1 METKQRKNGNDRGII
16 ERKLKTGESVFDVRV
31 WHGGKAVMIG
41 GFRSKGLARKMYR
54 LAKVEQDKGSFDP
67 SKYQRRGGPRS
78 GTQGT
83 TTVKEYAEQ
92 WIQERRRKYKPTTWE
107 SYQSILKYK
116 VLPALGHLNLSSLNR
131 DRVKEFLLDELDRK
145 TATGKELSLKTV
157 KNTLKVLSRMLNAAH
172 LDGHIPQNY
181 ALDLKDL
188 MGSPAEYLVVPL
200 TKEEEQRFLQAVQA
214 YEPQWYP
221 FFFLLLRAG
230 LRIGEALALRV
241 DDILFDERQIWVRR
255 VWSKGGLQENTKS
268 NKQRKVDMSWKLA
281 EVLRAYIDRLNREAE
296 LHWQPTPTWLFEG
309 LQALPYT
316 QQHVRR
322 NIFHPILKEA
332 GLRSFRIHDLRH
344 TFATRLLLQGDSR
357 GVTLKYVSTMLGHK
371 SIAITADTYTHLIP
385 GQLRWAVDLLD
396 ELPAS
401 SGRCKVCY
409 QPLPGTASATATQ
422 DQAAA

>member
-1 METKQRKNGNDRGII
+1 METKQRKNGNDRSII

-31 WHGGKAVMIG
+31 WHGGKPVMIG

-67 SKYQRRGGPRS
+67 RKYQRQGSPRL

-83 TTVKEYAEQ
+83 ITVKQYAEQ
-92 WIQERRRKYKPTTWE
+92 WIQECRRKYRPTTWE
-107 SYQSILKYK
+107 SYSSILKYK
-116 VLPALGHLNLSSLNR
+116 ILPALGHLSLSSLNR

-145 TATGKELSLKTV
+145 TPAGTV
-157 KNTLKVLSRMLNAAH
+157 INTLKVLSRMLDAAH

-181 ALDLKDL
+181 ALDLKYL
-188 MGSPAEYLVVPL
+188 LGSPSKHLVGPL
-200 TKEEEQRFLQAVQA
+200 TTEEEQRFLQAVQT

-221 FFFLLLRAG
+221 FFFLLLRTG
-230 LRIGEALALRV
+230 LRIGEALALRI

-255 VWSKGGLQENTKS
+255 VWSNGGLQENTKS

-281 EVLRAYIDRLNREAE
+281 EVLRAYIDRLIREAE
-296 LHWQPTPTWLFEG
+296 LHCQPTPTWLFEG
-309 LQALPYT
+309 LRAFPYT

-322 NIFHPILKEA
+322 NIFHPILKKA

-344 TFATRLLLQGDSR
+344 TFASRLLQQGDSR
-357 GVTLKYVSTMLGHK
+357 GVTLTYVSTMLGHK
-371 SIAITADTYTHLIP
+371 SIAITADSYSHLIP

-396 ELPAS
+396 EMPAS
-401 SGRCKVCY
+401 SGRCKTCH
-409 QPLPGTASATATQ
+409 QPLNGTESSTATQ
-422 DQAAA
+422 DKAAA